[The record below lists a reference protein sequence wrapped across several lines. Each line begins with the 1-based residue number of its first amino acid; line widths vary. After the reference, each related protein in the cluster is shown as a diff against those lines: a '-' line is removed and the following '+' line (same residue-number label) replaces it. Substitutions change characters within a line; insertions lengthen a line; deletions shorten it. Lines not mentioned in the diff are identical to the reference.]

1 MKYGMTSIAIAAS
14 TLFSVGLSAPA
25 RAQISDDVVKIGFIT
40 DISGPY
46 ADIDGMGGVEAI
58 KMAIEDFGGTVNG
71 KKVELVYADHQNK
84 ADIAA
89 NKVREWFD
97 AQGVDMLLGGS
108 NSGAGLA
115 MAFVASERKK
125 VYINVG
131 AATARLTNED
141 CTPYTVHYS
150 YDTVA
155 LAKGTGGAVV
165 RQGGKSWFFI
175 AADYA
180 FGASLEADTTNV
192 VKANGGTV
200 LGSSKHPVNATDFS
214 SNLLQAQASKAQILG
229 LANAGGD
236 LVNSIKGAN
245 EFGVNKTMKLAALLM
260 YLSDVHSLG
269 LKQTEG
275 LYLTDAW
282 YWDTNEESRKWA
294 KRYFEKMTKMPN
306 SGHAAD
312 YSATMSYLTA
322 VKAIGTDNADKV
334 MAQLKSTKIND
345 MFARGGYIRPDGRMV
360 HDMYLAQVKS
370 PAESKYP
377 WDYLKLVEKIPGD
390 RAFTSQADSKCA
402 AWKQESPSK

>member
-1 MKYGMTSIAIAAS
+1 MKRAIVAVAVS
-14 TLFSVGLSAPA
+14 LISFGTGAPA
-25 RAQISDDVVKIGFIT
+25 HAQISDDVVRIGFIT

-58 KMAIEDFGGTVNG
+58 KLAIADFGGTVNG
-71 KKVELVYADHQNK
+71 KKIELVYADHQNK

-97 AQGVDMLLGGS
+97 SQGVDLLLGGS
-108 NSGAGLA
+108 NSAAGLA
-115 MAFVASERKK
+115 MAFVATEKKK
-125 VYINVG
+125 VYINIG

-141 CTPYTVHYS
+141 CAPFTVHYS

-175 AADYA
+175 TADYA
-180 FGASLEADTTNV
+180 FGASLEADTSNV

-200 LGSSKHPVNATDFS
+200 LGSSKHPVNSSDFS

-236 LVNSIKGAN
+236 LINTIKQAS
-245 EFGVNKTMKLAALLM
+245 EFGVNKTMHMAALLM
-260 YLSDVHSLG
+260 YLSDVHALG
-269 LKQTEG
+269 LKSTEG

-282 YWDTNEESRKWA
+282 YWDTNDETRKWA
-294 KRYFEKMTKMPN
+294 KRYLEKTGKMPN

-312 YSATMSYLTA
+312 YSATITYLTA
-322 VKAIGTDNADKV
+322 VKAAGTDDAEKV
-334 MAQLKSTKIND
+334 MSQLKSMKIND
-345 MFARGGYIRPDGRMV
+345 MFAKNGYIRPDGRMV
-360 HDMYLAQVKS
+360 HDMHLAQVKS
-370 PAESKYP
+370 PAESKYA
-377 WDYLKLVEKIPGD
+377 WDYFKLVERIPGD
-390 RAFTSQADSKCA
+390 QAFTTHAESKCA
-402 AWKQESPSK
+402 AWK

>member
-71 KKVELVYADHQNK
+71 KKIELVYADHQNK

-165 RQGGKSWFFI
+165 RQGGKSWFFL

-180 FGASLEADTTNV
+180 FGASLEADTTAV

-200 LGSSKHPVNATDFS
+200 LGSSKHPVNASDFS

-245 EFGVNKTMKLAALLM
+245 EFGVNKTMKMAALLM
-260 YLSDVHSLG
+260 YLSDIHALG

-345 MFARGGYIRPDGRMV
+345 MFATGGYIRPDGRMV

-390 RAFTSQADSKCA
+390 QAFTSQADTKCA
-402 AWKQESPSK
+402 AWK

>member
-1 MKYGMTSIAIAAS
+1 MKHATTALAIAGAS
-14 TLFSVGLSAPA
+14 LISFGIGAPA
-25 RAQISDDVVKIGFIT
+25 RAQMSDDVVKIGFIT

-46 ADIDGMGGVEAI
+46 ADIDGMGGVEAV
-58 KMAIEDFGGTVNG
+58 KMAIADFGGTVNG
-71 KKVELVYADHQNK
+71 KKIELVYADHQNK

-89 NKVREWFD
+89 NKVKEWFD

-108 NSGAGLA
+108 NSAAGLA
-115 MAFVASERKK
+115 MAFVATERKK

-141 CTPYTVHYS
+141 CKPYTIHYS

-175 AADYA
+175 TADYA
-180 FGASLEADTTNV
+180 FGLSLEADTTNV

-200 LGSSKHPVNATDFS
+200 VGSSRHPTNSSDFS
-214 SNLLQAQASKAQILG
+214 SNLLQAQGSKAQILG

-236 LVNSIKGAN
+236 LINTIKGAN
-245 EFGVNKTMKLAALLM
+245 EFGVTKTMKMAALLM

-269 LKQTEG
+269 LKVTEG

-282 YWDTNEESRKWA
+282 YWDTNEETRKWA
-294 KRYFEKMTKMPN
+294 KRYFEKTGKMPN

-312 YSATMSYLTA
+312 YSAIMTYLTA
-322 VKAIGTDNADKV
+322 VKAAGTDDGEKV
-334 MAQLKSTKIND
+334 MPQLKSMKIND
-345 MFARGGYIRPDGRMV
+345 VFATGGYIRPDGRMV

-390 RAFTSQADSKCA
+390 QAFTTQAESKCA
-402 AWKQESPSK
+402 AWK

>member
-1 MKYGMTSIAIAAS
+1 MKYGMTSIAIAAA
-14 TLFSVGLSAPA
+14 TLFSVGVSAPA

-58 KMAIEDFGGTVNG
+58 KMAIADFGGTVNG
-71 KKVELVYADHQNK
+71 KKIELVYADHQNK

-165 RQGGKSWFFI
+165 RQGGKSWFFL

-180 FGASLEADTTNV
+180 FGASLEADTTAV

-200 LGSSKHPVNATDFS
+200 LGSSKHPVNASDFS

-245 EFGVNKTMKLAALLM
+245 EFGVNKTMKMAALLM
-260 YLSDVHSLG
+260 YLSDIHALG

-334 MAQLKSTKIND
+334 MAQLKSTKIDD
-345 MFARGGYIRPDGRMV
+345 MFATGGYIRPDGRMV

-390 RAFTSQADSKCA
+390 QAFTSRADTKCA
-402 AWKQESPSK
+402 AWK

>member
-1 MKYGMTSIAIAAS
+1 MKYGMTSIAITAS

-58 KMAIEDFGGTVNG
+58 KMAIADFGGTVNG
-71 KKVELVYADHQNK
+71 KKIELVYADHQNK

-165 RQGGKSWFFI
+165 RQGGKSWFFL

-180 FGASLEADTTNV
+180 FGASLEADTTAV

-200 LGSSKHPVNATDFS
+200 LGSSKHPVNASDFS

-260 YLSDVHSLG
+260 YLSDVHALG

-334 MAQLKSTKIND
+334 MAQLKSTKIDD
-345 MFARGGYIRPDGRMV
+345 MFATGGYIRPDGRMV

-390 RAFTSQADSKCA
+390 QAFTSRADTKCA
-402 AWKQESPSK
+402 AWK